1 MVFSNILGHSRSVGF
16 LSRVMKG
23 GRLAHAY
30 LFSGPEGVGKATVA
44 RAMAAGLLCTDT
56 STPAPCGHCPG
67 CRQFASGNH
76 PDFLHIRPDG
86 ASIKI
91 DQIRAVK
98 KQLTFS
104 PFAGGRR
111 IVLVEEAQT
120 MRREA
125 GNSLLKMLEEPPPDN
140 LFLLVA
146 SDAEP
151 VLPTILSRCQ
161 VIAFAP
167 LADTLAADI
176 IRRHAPELGGREALT
191 LARLSE
197 GCPGR
202 ALAME
207 TGEVLALHEQMI
219 PALLEK
225 KRSEAR
231 SVEEGLSLAGA
242 MAELKTDLD
251 LLLDLL
257 KVFFKDALLLSLREE
272 SPAPISAAR
281 TKELTLARERWN
293 LSQLSDKIRAVDS
306 AVQALARNCNRGLV
320 CEVLMLRLIA

>member
-1 MVFSNILGHSRSVGF
+1 MVFSNILGHSRSISF

-23 GRLAHAY
+23 RRLAHAY

-56 STPAPCGHCPG
+56 STLAPCGYCPG

-76 PDFLHIRPDG
+76 PDFLRVLPDG

-104 PFAGGRR
+104 PFAEGRR
-111 IVLVEEAQT
+111 IILVEEVQT

-151 VLPTILSRCQ
+151 VLSTILSRCQ

-167 LADTLAADI
+167 LADDLAADI
-176 IRRHAPELGGREALT
+176 IRRHAPELGKRDALN

-207 TGEVLALHEQMI
+207 TGEVLALREQLI

-231 SVEEGLSLAGA
+231 SIEESLFLAGA
-242 MAELKTDLD
+242 MAELKTDLN
-251 LLLDLL
+251 LLLNLL
-257 KVFFKDALLLSLREE
+257 KVFFKDALLLSLCAE
-272 SPAPISAAR
+272 SPAPVSAAH
-281 TKELTLARERWN
+281 TKELVRARERWN
-293 LSQLSDKIRAVDS
+293 LSQLSDKICAVDS
-306 AVQALARNCNRGLV
+306 AGQALARNCNRGLV